1 MDYQARHAELSVL
14 IDEYRRQYYFDGE
27 SSISDAEFD
36 KLMKELETIEAQYP
50 QLVTPASPT
59 QQVASNW
66 ENTFAEVA
74 HVTPMLSLDNAFSE
88 AELRAWLQRV
98 ASSDYLCEVKI
109 DGLAVNLV
117 YRHGRLVSAS
127 TRGNGRIGEDVTA
140 NIRGILDIPNRLS
153 GRYPEL
159 VEVRGEVFMRRD
171 DFELLNQNVET
182 DYAKEL
188 ARYEAQVKRY
198 QELKA
203 QEPDALFPKS
213 AIARP
218 KRPSKRPIFANP
230 RNAATGSLR
239 QKDPRITAG
248 RRLSFICHGLGSFS
262 DTDTLSEAYDLMES
276 WGLPVSP
283 HREVAKSVAEV
294 QAYLQKYA
302 EQRHSLGYDID
313 GAVIKV
319 NNLTEQIKLGATARA
334 PRWAIAYKYP
344 PEEEFTKLIDI
355 EFGVGRTG
363 RVTPVAVLAPV
374 LIAGTMVAK
383 ATLHNGF
390 EVHRKG
396 LKIGD
401 TVIVRKAGD
410 VIPEV
415 VAPVVKLRD
424 GSEKEFVMPKYCP
437 QCQTELIFEQ
447 IGAADARCPNAQSC
461 PEQVIA
467 RLKYIAS
474 RSVLD
479 IEGLG
484 EKAAEALVCSG
495 ILPNEAALFELDV
508 EKLSKLEFFTNMAK
522 SESARARNSKNG
534 DSDDIQA
541 ARVLNLNGQKL
552 LENLNT
558 VKYRPWSRFLTAFG
572 IRHLGK
578 TMAEELAEAFPDV
591 KLLQQASTEDLAAVP
606 QVGEAVAKSIR
617 DWFLVDW
624 HLEILTSWAKAG
636 CNLAQG
642 SEKKPQ
648 VSSALAGLSIVA
660 TGKLEHFSREG
671 IKTTI
676 KAHGGSV
683 SSSVSGK
690 TDYLVVGDKPGS
702 KYQKALELGVK
713 VLTETEFLELLS
725 IDKVE

>member
-36 KLMKELETIEAQYP
+36 NLMKELEAIEAQYP

-66 ENTFAEVA
+66 ENTFAEVT

-98 ASSDYLCEVKI
+98 ASSEYLCEVKI

-117 YRHGRLVSAS
+117 YRYGRLVSAA

-182 DYAKEL
+182 DYAEEL
-188 ARYEAQVKRY
+188 ARYEVQLKRY
-198 QELKA
+198 QELKD
-203 QEPDALFPKS
+203 QDALFPQS

-248 RRLSFICHGLGSFS
+248 RRLSFICHGLGSFTA
-262 DTDTLSEAYDLMES
+262 TDTLSEAYDLMES

-283 HREVAKSVAEV
+283 HRKVAKSVAEV

-319 NNLTEQIKLGATARA
+319 NNLSEQIKLGATARA

-374 LIAGTMVAK
+374 LIAGSVVAK

-447 IGAADARCPNAQSC
+447 VGAADARCPNAQSC

-474 RSVLD
+474 RAVLD

-484 EKAAEALVCSG
+484 EKAAEALVRSG

-522 SESARARNSKNG
+522 SESARARNSKNS
-534 DSDDIQA
+534 DSDDIRD
-541 ARVLNLNGQKL
+541 ARVLNINGQKL

-558 VKYRPWSRFLTAFG
+558 VKHRSWARFLTALG

-578 TMAEELAEAFPDV
+578 TMAEELAAAFPDI
-591 KLLQQASTEDLAAVP
+591 KLLQQASMEDLAAVP

-624 HLEILTSWAKAG
+624 HLEILASWAKAG
-636 CNLAQG
+636 CNLAQ
-642 SEKKPQ
+642 KPVQKPQ
-648 VSSALAGLSIVA
+648 AGNALAGLNIVA
-660 TGKLEHFSREG
+660 TGKLEQFSREG
-671 IKTTI
+671 IKAAI

-683 SSSVSGK
+683 STSVSSK
-690 TDYLVVGDKPGS
+690 TDYLVVGEKPGT

-713 VLTETEFLELLS
+713 VLTEAEFMEL
-725 IDKVE
+725 ITKVGQ